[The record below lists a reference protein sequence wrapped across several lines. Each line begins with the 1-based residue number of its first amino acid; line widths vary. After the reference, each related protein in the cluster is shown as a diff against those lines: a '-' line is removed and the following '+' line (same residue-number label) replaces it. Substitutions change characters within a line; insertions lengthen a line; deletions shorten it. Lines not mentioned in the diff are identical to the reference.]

1 MALKRKSSIAAAK
14 SHPPKF
20 ERLKDPLLS
29 RRQFVRRQFR
39 YLGFAVMFVGG
50 SLLAGICGYHYT
62 ENLSWIDSFL
72 NAAMILGGMGPVAP
86 VQTMAGKIFA
96 GCYALY
102 SGLAVLAAVGI
113 MAAPIIHRF
122 LHRFH
127 IEDKTNE

>member
-1 MALKRKSSIAAAK
+1 VALRQEDALTIRK

-29 RRQFVRRQFR
+29 RTQFFKRQFR
-39 YLGFAVMFVGG
+39 YAGFAIIFVGG
-50 SLLAGICGYHYT
+50 SLFAGICGYHFT
-62 ENLSWIDSFL
+62 ENLSWLDSFL
-72 NAAMILGGMGPVAP
+72 NAAMILGGMGPVAT
-86 VQTMAGKIFA
+86 VQTTAGKIFS

-113 MAAPIIHRF
+113 LAAPIIHRF

-127 IEDKTNE
+127 IDEKTKS

>member
-1 MALKRKSSIAAAK
+1 MASRKSHSLN
-14 SHPPKF
+14 F

-29 RRQFVRRQFR
+29 RSQFVIRQIR
-39 YLGFAVMFVGG
+39 YISFAVMFIGG
-50 SLLAGICGYHYT
+50 SLFAGICGYHYT
-62 ENLSWIDSFL
+62 ENLSWLDSFL

-86 VQTMAGKIFA
+86 VQTTAGKIFA

-127 IEDKTNE
+127 IEDQTKT

>member
-1 MALKRKSSIAAAK
+1 MTIRKS
-14 SHPPKF
+14 HTPKF

-29 RRQFVRRQFR
+29 RHQFVRRQIR
-39 YLGFAVMFVGG
+39 YLSFAIIFVGG
-50 SLLAGICGYHYT
+50 SLFAGICGYRYT
-62 ENLSWIDSFL
+62 ENLSWLDSFL
-72 NAAMILGGMGPVAP
+72 NAAMILGGMGPVAT
-86 VQTMAGKIFA
+86 VQTTAGKIFA

-127 IEDKTNE
+127 IEGKSE

>member
-1 MALKRKSSIAAAK
+1 MTNRRP
-14 SHPPKF
+14 HPPGF

-29 RRQFVRRQFR
+29 RHQFLRRQFR
-39 YLGFAVMFVGG
+39 YVGFAFIFVGG
-50 SLLAGICGYHYT
+50 SLFAGICGYHFT
-62 ENLSWIDSFL
+62 ENLSWLDSFL
-72 NAAMILGGMGPVAP
+72 NAAMILGGMGPVAT
-86 VQTMAGKIFA
+86 VQTTAGKIFS

-127 IEDKTNE
+127 IEDKTEK

>member
-1 MALKRKSSIAAAK
+1 MALGQKDSMTNKK
-14 SHPPKF
+14 THPPEF

-29 RRQFVRRQFR
+29 RRQFLRRQFK
-39 YLGFAVMFVGG
+39 YAGFAVIFVGG
-50 SLLAGICGYHYT
+50 SLFAGICGYHYT
-62 ENLSWIDSFL
+62 ENLSWLDSFL
-72 NAAMILGGMGPVAP
+72 NAAMILGGMGPVAT
-86 VQTMAGKIFA
+86 VQTTAGKIFS

-127 IEDKTNE
+127 VEDKTET

>member
-1 MALKRKSSIAAAK
+1 MTNRK

-29 RRQFVRRQFR
+29 RRQFIRRQIQ
-39 YLGFAVMFVGG
+39 YVSFAVIFVGG
-50 SLLAGICGYHYT
+50 SLFAGMCGYRYT
-62 ENLSWIDSFL
+62 ENLSWLDAFL

-86 VQTMAGKIFA
+86 VQTMAGKLFA

-127 IEDKTNE
+127 IEDKTKT